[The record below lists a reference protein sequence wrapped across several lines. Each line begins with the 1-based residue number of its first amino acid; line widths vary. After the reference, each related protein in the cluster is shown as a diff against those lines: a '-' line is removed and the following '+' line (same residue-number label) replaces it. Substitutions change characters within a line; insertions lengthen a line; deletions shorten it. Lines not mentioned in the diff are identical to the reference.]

1 MRLYGGDV
9 TTLDDIRSA
18 AERIRGVAHVTPVHT
33 SRSVNEHVGAQ
44 VFFKCENF
52 QRVGAFKFRG
62 AYNALSRL
70 TPEQRKGG
78 VLTYSSGNH
87 AQAIALAGRLLGI
100 ATLIVMPNDSPE
112 VKQRATR
119 GYGAEIVL
127 YDKHKATREQLGQKL
142 ASERGMTVIPPY
154 DHADIIAGQGTAALE
169 LHEQA
174 PDLDI
179 LLAPCGGGG
188 LLSGCAV
195 ATKALNPACEVIGVE
210 PATADDATRSF
221 KKGELQTVLNPPT
234 IADGA
239 RTPSLGEL
247 TFPLLLEHVDE
258 MVTVPD
264 TSIIA
269 AMRFLWERMKLVVE
283 PTGALAYAAI
293 HSSKLKRPGKRIGV
307 IISGGNVD
315 VSSVGGLFG

>member
-1 MRLYGGDV
+1 M
-9 TTLDDIRSA
+9 TTLVDIRA
-18 AERIRGVAHVTPVHT
+18 AAGRIAGVAHVTPVHT
-33 SRSVNEHVGAQ
+33 SRSVNEHVGAE

-62 AYNALSRL
+62 AYNALSQL
-70 TPEQRKGG
+70 SPEQRKGG

-87 AQAIALAGRLLGI
+87 AQAIALAGKLLGI
-100 ATLIVMPNDSPE
+100 ATLIVMPDDSPE
-112 VKQRATR
+112 IKQRATR

-127 YDKHKATREQLGQKL
+127 YNKRERTREELGGKL
-142 ASERGMTVIPPY
+142 ARERGMTIIPPY
-154 DHADIIAGQGTAALE
+154 DHADIIAGQGTTALE
-169 LHEQA
+169 LHEQV
-174 PDLDI
+174 PGLDV

-247 TFPLLLEHVDE
+247 TFPLLLEYVDE

-264 TSIIA
+264 TSIVA

-293 HSSKLKRPGKRIGV
+293 HSSKLKRKGKRIGV

-315 VSSVGGLFG
+315 VAGVAKLFV

>member
-1 MRLYGGDV
+1 M
-9 TTLDDIRSA
+9 TTLADIRAA
-18 AERIRGVAHVTPVHT
+18 AERIAGVAHVTPVHT

-44 VFFKCENF
+44 VYFKCENF

-62 AYNALSRL
+62 AYNALSQL

-78 VLTYSSGNH
+78 VLSYSSGNH
-87 AQAIALAGRLLGI
+87 AQAIALAGKLLGI
-100 ATLIVMPNDSPE
+100 ATLIVMPDDSPE
-112 VKQRATR
+112 IKQRATR

-127 YDKHKATREQLGQKL
+127 YSKRERTREELGGKL
-142 ASERGMTVIPPY
+142 ARERGMTIIPPY
-154 DHADIIAGQGTAALE
+154 DHADIIAGQGTTALE
-169 LHEQA
+169 LHEQVA
-174 PDLDI
+174 NLDV

-195 ATKALNPACEVIGVE
+195 ATKALHPNCEVIGVE

-247 TFPLLLEHVDE
+247 TFPLLLEYVDE

-264 TSIIA
+264 TSIVA
-269 AMRFLWERMKLVVE
+269 AMRYLWERMKLVVE

-293 HSSKLKRPGKRIGV
+293 HSSTLKRKGKRIGV

-315 VSSVGGLFG
+315 VAGVAKLFV

>member
-1 MRLYGGDV
+1 MTNLE
-9 TTLDDIRSA
+9 DIRA
-18 AERIRGVAHVTPVHT
+18 AAQRIAGVAHVTPVHT
-33 SRSVNEHVGAQ
+33 SRSVNEHVGAE

-62 AYNALSRL
+62 AYNALSQL
-70 TPEQRKGG
+70 APEQRKGG

-87 AQAIALAGRLLGI
+87 AQAIALAGKLLGI
-100 ATLIVMPNDSPE
+100 ATLIVMPDDSPE
-112 VKQRATR
+112 IKQRATR

-127 YDKHKATREQLGQKL
+127 YNKRERTREELGGKL
-142 ASERGMTVIPPY
+142 ARERGMTIIPPY
-154 DHADIIAGQGTAALE
+154 DHADIIAGQGTTALE
-169 LHEQA
+169 LDEQVPA
-174 PDLDI
+174 LDV

-247 TFPLLLEHVDE
+247 TFPLLLEYVDE

-264 TSIIA
+264 TSIVA

-293 HSSKLKRPGKRIGV
+293 HSSKLKRKGKRIGV

-315 VSSVGGLFG
+315 VAGVAKLFV

>member
-1 MRLYGGDV
+1 MAGV
-9 TTLDDIRSA
+9 TTLVDIRA
-18 AERIRGVAHVTPVHT
+18 AAGRIAGVAHVTPVHT
-33 SRSVNEHVGAQ
+33 SRSVNEHVGAE

-62 AYNALSRL
+62 AYNALSQL
-70 TPEQRKGG
+70 SPEQRKGG

-87 AQAIALAGRLLGI
+87 AQAIALAGKLLGI
-100 ATLIVMPNDSPE
+100 ATLIVMPDDSPE
-112 VKQRATR
+112 IKQRATR

-127 YDKHKATREQLGQKL
+127 YNKRERTREELGGKL
-142 ASERGMTVIPPY
+142 ARERGMTIIPPY
-154 DHADIIAGQGTAALE
+154 DHADIIAGQGTTALE
-169 LHEQA
+169 LHEQV
-174 PDLDI
+174 PGLDV

-247 TFPLLLEHVDE
+247 TFPLLLEYVDE

-264 TSIIA
+264 TSIVA

-293 HSSKLKRPGKRIGV
+293 HSSKLKRKGKRIGV

-315 VSSVGGLFG
+315 VAGVAKLFV

>member
-1 MRLYGGDV
+1 MYVARV
-9 TTLDDIRSA
+9 TTLDDIRA
-18 AERIRGVAHVTPVHT
+18 AAQRIKGVAHLTPVHT
-33 SRSVNEHVGAQ
+33 SRSVNEHVGAE

-62 AYNALSRL
+62 AYNALSQL
-70 TPEQRKGG
+70 SPEQRKGG

-87 AQAIALAGRLLGI
+87 AQAIALAGKLLEI
-100 ATLIVMPNDSPE
+100 RTLIVMPDDSPE

-127 YDKHKATREQLGQKL
+127 YDKRKAAREELGRKL
-142 ASERGMTVIPPY
+142 ATERGMTVIPPY
-154 DHADIIAGQGTAALE
+154 DHADIIAGQGTTALE
-169 LHEQA
+169 LHEQVPA
-174 PDLDI
+174 LDV

-195 ATKALNPACEVIGVE
+195 ATKALNPSCEVIGVE
-210 PATADDATRSF
+210 PLTADDATRSF
-221 KKGELQTVLNPPT
+221 RKGELQTVLNPPT

-264 TSIIA
+264 TSIVA
-269 AMRFLWERMKLVVE
+269 AMRFIWERMKLVVE

-293 HSSKLKRPGKRIGV
+293 HSRKLKRRGKRIGV
-307 IISGGNVD
+307 ILSGGNVD
-315 VSSVGGLFG
+315 LSSVGALFA

>member
-1 MRLYGGDV
+1 M
-9 TTLDDIRSA
+9 TTLADIRAA
-18 AERIRGVAHVTPVHT
+18 AERIAGVAHVTPVHT

-44 VFFKCENF
+44 VYFKCENF

-62 AYNALSRL
+62 AYNALSQL

-78 VLTYSSGNH
+78 VLSYSSGNH
-87 AQAIALAGRLLGI
+87 AQAIALAGKLLGI
-100 ATLIVMPNDSPE
+100 ATLIVMPDDSPE
-112 VKQRATR
+112 IKQRATR

-127 YDKHKATREQLGQKL
+127 YSKRERTREELGGKL
-142 ASERGMTVIPPY
+142 ARERGMTIIPPY
-154 DHADIIAGQGTAALE
+154 DHADIIAGQGTTALE
-169 LHEQA
+169 LHEQVA
-174 PDLDI
+174 NLDV

-195 ATKALNPACEVIGVE
+195 ATKALHPNCEVIGVE

-247 TFPLLLEHVDE
+247 TFPLLLEYVDE

-264 TSIIA
+264 TSIVA
-269 AMRFLWERMKLVVE
+269 AMRYLWERMKLVVE

-293 HSSKLKRPGKRIGV
+293 HSSRLKRKGKRIGV

-315 VSSVGGLFG
+315 VAGVAKLFV